1 MRKKMTAVSA
11 AAIAM
16 LLGAGIVVQVQAQR
30 GTGPTGNVRAAIEAA
45 NKRHFMDAA
54 PKADAA
60 LVAAV
65 YTDDA
70 VAYPAN
76 SEPVKGRS
84 ALQALW
90 KGAFDTGI
98 AGFDLITHEVESSG
112 DTAWETGAYAMK
124 LKDGTVVDRGK
135 YVVIWKRVNGDWKI
149 HRDIWTT
156 SLPAAK

>member
-1 MRKKMTAVSA
+1 MTQRMKVSLAAVA
-11 AAIAM
+11 LIAVGHIGVYA
-16 LLGAGIVVQVQAQR
+16 LPQR
-30 GTGPTGNVRAAIEAA
+30 GTGPAGNVRAAIEAA

-76 SEPVKGRS
+76 SEPVKGRT

-90 KGAFDTGI
+90 KGAFDAGI
-98 AGFDLITHEVESSG
+98 AGFDLITHEVESFG

-135 YVVIWKRVNGDWKI
+135 YVVIWKRVNGEWKI